1 LWDSEKMKLA
11 LCKKVE
17 HLRFVLIPHDS
28 SNAEST
34 GRAAEAG
41 DFVHLLLSNHEVA
54 ELQDRIINEI
64 KCANV
69 VSSAVAVVWMRRK

>member
-1 LWDSEKMKLA
+1 MKLA

-17 HLRFVLIPHDS
+17 HLRFVLILHDS

-41 DFVHLLLSNHEVA
+41 DFVHLLLCNHKWPIYKIGDISSTKQNA
-54 ELQDRIINEI
+54 QMLYLQP
-64 KCANV
+64 
-69 VSSAVAVVWMRRK
+69 WLWYG